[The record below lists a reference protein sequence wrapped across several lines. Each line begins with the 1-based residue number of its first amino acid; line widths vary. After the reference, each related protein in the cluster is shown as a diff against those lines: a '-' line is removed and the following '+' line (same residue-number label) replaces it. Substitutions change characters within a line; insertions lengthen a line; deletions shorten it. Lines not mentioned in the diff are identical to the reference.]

1 MPGACQSRTVTEPQR
16 ERSRLKLNYSHQKR
30 LLRLFDEHSEIFVK
44 FCFTKISRVL
54 KRAKKSQNFFDTLKK
69 QAYGVPFSYIV
80 FFLQLRIECIPVV
93 GSDYIQLAVGMTAD
107 GTQKVGVCRLDRR
120 KHGVVAG

>member
-1 MPGACQSRTVTEPQR
+1 MNDMPGACQSRTVTEPQR

-69 QAYGVPFSYIV
+69 QARRADSDKDNSPCKEPFSPM
-80 FFLQLRIECIPVV
+80 LR
-93 GSDYIQLAVGMTAD
+93 
-107 GTQKVGVCRLDRR
+107 
-120 KHGVVAG
+120 

>member
-1 MPGACQSRTVTEPQR
+1 MNDMPGACQSRTVTEPQR

-30 LLRLFDEHSEIFVK
+30 LLRLFDEHSKIFREAK
-44 FCFTKISRVL
+44 LHKNLACFE
-54 KRAKKSQNFFDTLKK
+54 ACKKVTEL
-69 QAYGVPFSYIV
+69 FSYIV